1 MVFIVII
8 TRLNHLPHPNY
19 RPGTVKLSG
28 TVKNAQGKTDA
39 SRDIVLDKG
48 SITLDEVEV
57 TASNVIVGDGNVTY
71 IPTKKQV
78 NGANTDTGL
87 LFNMMIPQLN
97 VNVMDNTVNTVDNSS
112 LAIFVDGRQADT
124 GELNRLR
131 PKDIAS
137 IEY

>member
-57 TASNVIVGDGNVTY
+57 TASNVIVGAGNVN
-71 IPTKKQV
+71 ILAMG
-78 NGANTDTGL
+78 GANFSRTDYTGST
-87 LFNMMIPQLN
+87 ITETYKLN
-97 VNVMDNTVNTVDNSS
+97 PEFTKYSHYDVKAKATQNT
-112 LAIFVDGRQADT
+112 ACYAQR
-124 GELNRLR
+124 
-131 PKDIAS
+131 
-137 IEY
+137 